1 MDQKQK
7 LIYIG
12 IGLVVT
18 TIFLIGVYFVMNDP
32 SQAFKQ
38 SGTESTFEITRTVR
52 PEDHT
57 KWSDKNQIILTE
69 YSDLQCPACGSFHTA
84 LNGIDQGEDEE
95 SKLIRDNIT
104 LVFRHYP
111 LQTIHPKAL
120 DAAIAAEA
128 AANQGKFF
136 EFLDI
141 AFQNQQEWSG
151 SDEYNQILTDYAL
164 SLNVN
169 ADQFQRDLED
179 EATRQK
185 VLSDIQTGETA
196 RVNATPTF
204 FLNGARMEYRTFDEF
219 KQQLV
224 DATANARDSETNTES
239 TQESE
244 QESESTDNQATE
256 EGSIQKEEE

>member
-12 IGLVVT
+12 IGLLVT
-18 TIFLIGVYFVMNDP
+18 IAFLIGVYFVINDP
-32 SQAFKQ
+32 SQAFKE
-38 SGTESTFEITRTVR
+38 SGTETSIEITRTIR

-57 KWSDKNQIILTE
+57 KWSNKNQIILTE

-84 LNGIDQGEDEE
+84 LNDIDQGDDEE

-136 EFLDI
+136 EFLDL

-151 SDEYNQILTDYAL
+151 SDEYIQILTNYAL
-164 SLNVN
+164 ELNLN
-169 ADQFQRDLED
+169 ADQFIRDIED
-179 EATRQK
+179 DATRQK

-196 RVNATPTF
+196 NINATPTF
-204 FLNGARMEYRTFDEF
+204 FLNGVRMDYRTFDEF

-244 QESESTDNQATE
+244 STDNQATE
-256 EGSIQKEEE
+256 EGSMEKE